1 MPGHVQ
7 PTVRTQ
13 QYFFFR
19 KRIKILHVCILEQK
33 KVLIAQHN
41 RPEDLLPEGKREIKE
56 AKEMREK

>member
-13 QYFFFR
+13 QYIFFR
-19 KRIKILHVCILEQK
+19 ERIKKLHVCILEQK

-41 RPEDLLPEGKREIKE
+41 RPEYLLPEGKREIKE